1 MCHSQIVVRS
11 GRYVIRQHLFAPKW
25 RPAEECEGYTL
36 WQNTASV
43 ESEYAV
49 SESWAVYP
57 SADDTEFPCASV
69 QAARGR
75 ARFLA
80 KCVRERKFPKAA
92 KPKAAA
98 PKVEKPAEPKAEKP
112 KAPKAEEPK
121 AAAEAAQCAAMK
133 SDGTQCANK
142 AKEGSKYCGVHAKK
156 LEG

>member
-1 MCHSQIVVRS
+1 MCRSQIVVRS

-92 KPKAAA
+92 KPKAEKAA
-98 PKVEKPAEPKAEKP
+98 KP
-112 KAPKAEEPK
+112 KASKKPSQQALFAGELAELKSAQVRLLAELDQVRAELAESRENRKRRTAKA
-121 AAAEAAQCAAMK
+121 
-133 SDGTQCANK
+133 
-142 AKEGSKYCGVHAKK
+142 
-156 LEG
+156 

>member
-80 KCVRERKFPKAA
+80 KCVRERKFPKAV
-92 KPKAAA
+92 K
-98 PKVEKPAEPKAEKP
+98 PKAEKSAKASKP
-112 KAPKAEEPK
+112 KGEKKPSQQALFADELAELK
-121 AAAEAAQCAAMK
+121 AAQVRLLAELDQVRAELAESRENRK
-133 SDGTQCANK
+133 SRK
-142 AKEGSKYCGVHAKK
+142 AKA
-156 LEG
+156 

>member
-1 MCHSQIVVRS
+1 MCRSQIVVRS

-69 QAARGR
+69 QAARAR

-80 KCVRERKFPKAA
+80 KCVRERKIPKAKVVKAA
-92 KPKAAA
+92 KPKA
-98 PKVEKPAEPKAEKP
+98 EKKPTQKALFAGELAEL
-112 KAPKAEEPK
+112 K
-121 AAAEAAQCAAMK
+121 AAQVRLLAELDQVRAELAESRENRK
-133 SDGTQCANK
+133 NRKVK
-142 AKEGSKYCGVHAKK
+142 A
-156 LEG
+156 